1 MLQTLWRAV
10 QLGSYRAFGI
20 QSAVDPFAEFHGKT
34 LRGKTE
40 RCLEHLASLQI
51 DVSGC
56 SVLDVGAGIGDFA
69 PYYLERGSRVTLS
82 DAREQNVA
90 IAHSRFPQCEAR
102 VLDLETATALGG
114 EFDVIHCYG
123 VLYHLSNPARAIDT
137 LARHCKRFLLC
148 ECVVS
153 QAEAGG
159 DPVHPLPENKGNPS
173 QSFSGVGCR
182 PDRAWLFAELRK
194 HFPYVYTP
202 VTQPNHPQYPIDW
215 SVPLKSGNNRS
226 VFIASR
232 EPLQNPLLTTELP
245 LRQCRDAATRGFGSC
260 SPPKTPSSAGTQPS
274 ISEQCG
280 AAACA
285 GTRNT
290 LFREAAD
297 YSLNDAERLR
307 LLYEQAVLQARR
319 NEGDMLELGVCR
331 GGTALL
337 LAQATRL
344 HAPARRVHLLDSWQG
359 LPEPGPE
366 DSGTIASQ
374 GLFAESTKDEVV
386 ALLSRHGVQGVCSLY
401 EGWFADTLPGIP
413 GPFSLVHVD
422 CDFYEAVRH
431 ALRIVLPRMS
441 ANGVILVDDV
451 GTQESRRFPGVFRAV
466 TECLEQEGRG
476 WRVRMLGG
484 ERDQSALME
493 RIVAG

>member
-1 MLQTLWRAV
+1 MR
-10 QLGSYRAFGI
+10 
-20 QSAVDPFAEFHGKT
+20 
-34 LRGKTE
+34 
-40 RCLEHLASLQI
+40 
-51 DVSGC
+51 
-56 SVLDVGAGIGDFA
+56 SVL
-69 PYYLERGSRVTLS
+69 
-82 DAREQNVA
+82 
-90 IAHSRFPQCEAR
+90 C
-102 VLDLETATALGG
+102 
-114 EFDVIHCYG
+114 
-123 VLYHLSNPARAIDT
+123 
-137 LARHCKRFLLC
+137 
-148 ECVVS
+148 
-153 QAEAGG
+153 
-159 DPVHPLPENKGNPS
+159 
-173 QSFSGVGCR
+173 
-182 PDRAWLFAELRK
+182 
-194 HFPYVYTP
+194 
-202 VTQPNHPQYPIDW
+202 
-215 SVPLKSGNNRS
+215 
-226 VFIASR
+226 
-232 EPLQNPLLTTELP
+232 
-245 LRQCRDAATRGFGSC
+245 
-260 SPPKTPSSAGTQPS
+260 
-274 ISEQCG
+274 
-280 AAACA
+280 
-285 GTRNT
+285 
-290 LFREAAD
+290 REAAD
-297 YSLNDAERLR
+297 YSVNDTDRLR

-337 LAQATRL
+337 LAQATKL

-401 EGWFADTLPGIP
+401 EGWFVDTLPDIP

-422 CDFYEAVRH
+422 CDLYQAVRH

-493 RIVAG
+493 RIAAG